1 MRELVTAV
9 AILALERHVSRRAR
23 RSPYVSCVRSQSLG
37 VHLECF
43 AAPQSRCAAIDAQHP
58 AGPLRQLTLPQ
69 TISLPTILSGPDVDE
84 LTSEKTLESYS
95 DAPYTHD
102 PAVGSFNLRF
112 QAEPGGSSKVAH
124 KGNVC
129 V

>member
-9 AILALERHVSRRAR
+9 AILALERRVSRRAR

-58 AGPLRQLTLPQ
+58 AGPLRQLTLPVGARRRRADVGED
-69 TISLPTILSGPDVDE
+69 TGELP
-84 LTSEKTLESYS
+84 
-95 DAPYTHD
+95 
-102 PAVGSFNLRF
+102 
-112 QAEPGGSSKVAH
+112 
-124 KGNVC
+124 
-129 V
+129 

>member
-9 AILALERHVSRRAR
+9 AILALERRVSRRAR

-69 TISLPTILSGPDVDE
+69 TISLPHNFVGARHRRADVGEDTGE
-84 LTSEKTLESYS
+84 L
-95 DAPYTHD
+95 P
-102 PAVGSFNLRF
+102 
-112 QAEPGGSSKVAH
+112 
-124 KGNVC
+124 
-129 V
+129 